1 MDTRRGNSHTPPQV
15 WRRNSNRAV
24 DNTAN
29 SSVDNGSSGTSNT
42 NYLNT
47 SEDLEIFTASSSY
60 LSMDWK
66 QRLDRRDGFPS
77 SEATRPDTEQDLVVV
92 RRLA

>member
-1 MDTRRGNSHTPPQV
+1 MDTRRDNFHTPPQV
-15 WRRNSNRAV
+15 WRRNSNPAV

-29 SSVDNGSSGTSNT
+29 SSVDNGSSGTSHT

-47 SEDLEIFTASSSY
+47 SQDHEIFTASSSN
-60 LSMDWK
+60 LSMGWR

-77 SEATRPDTEQDLVVV
+77 SEATRPDAEQDLVVV
-92 RRLA
+92 RRLV